1 MSPFKRLFGALALGL
16 SGLLMWPQAAWC
28 IHPQRPPSWR
38 EAKADF
44 HDKELALT
52 YALGPGSLDFAFLPR
67 LSLGVGTDNVFGP
80 RSWAYRGTWTLVDN
94 PDAGL
99 AIALNGGVTQIRALL
114 AGNVE
119 APTAWGWQG
128 GFLVTLLTQ
137 SGLTFRGGFQLY
149 DTNWSESDGQA
160 FLFSPEIA
168 YRLGIAELTLAP
180 GWPLDL
186 ANWSWVGVRLRF

>member
-1 MSPFKRLFGALALGL
+1 MSLGTKGLGAMALALGL
-16 SGLLMWPQAAWC
+16 NMAWAPAAWC
-28 IHPQRPPSWR
+28 IHPQRPASWR

-67 LSLGVGTDNVFGP
+67 FSLGVGTDQVFAP
-80 RSWAYRGTWTLVDN
+80 RSWAYRSTLVLVEN
-94 PDAGL
+94 QDAGL
-99 AIALNGGVTQIRALL
+99 AIALNGGVTQIRAML
-114 AGNVE
+114 AGNLE
-119 APTAWGWQG
+119 APAAWGWQS
-128 GFLVTLLTQ
+128 GFLVSLLTE
-137 SGLTFRGGFQLY
+137 SGLTFRAGFQIY
-149 DTNWSESDGQA
+149 DTNWAEADGQA

-168 YRLGIAELTLAP
+168 YRYGIAELTLAP